1 MKAKL
6 FRLATMLPLAAA
18 LTLSAAT
25 MAEARSITVREC
37 IFTIGQWCP
46 FESVL
51 MWAVLAAIFGGTIFG
66 GGIFYAIRRMLRPRT
81 KEEALRRIDDV
92 LARAERDWR
101 FYVERYRRQSLT
113 TLLRLFVPNQI
124 EHMRDDL
131 PGFVEHVGEDA
142 VGNMIIEH
150 LRRSGSHPE
159 AEFDSAAEQ
168 FFRIASP

>member
-1 MKAKL
+1 VKAKL
-6 FRLATMLPLAAA
+6 CLAAVLPLAAA

-25 MAEARSITVREC
+25 MVEARSITVGQC
-37 IFTIGQWCP
+37 IFTIGGWCP
-46 FESVL
+46 IESVL
-51 MWAVLAAIFGGTIFG
+51 MWAVIAAIFGGFG
-66 GGIFYAIRRMLRPRT
+66 GGIYAIRRRLQPPPRT
-81 KEEALRRIDDV
+81 KEEVLRRIDDV

-113 TLLRLFVPNQI
+113 MLLRRFVPNWI
-124 EHMRDDL
+124 EHTRDHL